1 MNKLIFVLYFIPVT
15 SFQSENSHVFAT
27 VKLGLRRGLYM
38 DIRHRMDWG
47 PQYSVFG
54 R

>member
-27 VKLGLRRGLYM
+27 VKLGLGAIY
-38 DIRHRMDWG
+38 G
-47 PQYSVFG
+47 YQA
-54 R
+54 